1 MDFKRFCK
9 KGISLLLSCAF
20 IVSVVPNFS
29 VAVSAKEN
37 DDTPDTSVQSS
48 VDGNI
53 SLNWKDSN
61 TGDTLSDDYDIVSS
75 SSASRAITMTA
86 SYNIANVREQGYN
99 RGELSIDVKGIGDIC
114 RNTTLQANVA
124 ADYGNTHLSSD
135 KDWSYTWDS
144 STDTYTFKN
153 NHVIKGNSRLDG
165 YFDLVWNIEPR
176 KSINGYS
183 QNGIQAVMYVSDD
196 ANVKSNVLSV
206 RNKTVRDEYD
216 SSIVT
221 ERLSTLDGISL
232 NPDDYIFVK
241 YNLKSDLTEKARGA
255 SDCSYVFNA
264 DSDNIGKDIILYNGP
279 DNMTVLDG
287 NCYKISSDTFNR
299 YIFIAYPKTY
309 YRGKTINA
317 TLTGIGKYADEDETA
332 TLSTSTKNLMLSYFD
347 GVSDFDGTR
356 YNFRF
361 DIGSSPL
368 DGSRISDDLTATYY
382 SNVMLAYVVPDGTA
396 IEIYN
401 DLYYGRQNN
410 GKVRLLTSDEYNISS
425 VTIPSVYDIR
435 NNNHFVI
442 KADIYD
448 VSVYAVS
455 NGENIRVAD
464 DTRVYTGKLTTS
476 EHSVK
481 LPANTTS
488 YCVRIENL
496 TETVSFSIRSSVNF
510 HFGNQSDADEDNRL
524 DINSGYVYAFAA
536 FKILDTTI
544 TDGQASEKWTD
555 AFSSPDSYHDYANLD
570 IVNKTN
576 EIYGGYPYRC
586 CQGTF
591 VEYTRFVDDYSATAK
606 LSNVRQLTDKYTV
619 DATIGADY
627 SYRESTPHTIS
638 LSTVLPDGLSLAGFS
653 VPEQLWD
660 AVSVS
665 GLGLS
670 EDELISH
677 CTPTIDGQKIKFD
690 FNFDDMTLPRDSK
703 IEIEFTCNIS
713 RSSVA
718 NKRSVV
724 LFIRNDTYIDS
735 YHDSQTGMI
744 QYINPNSAQLQLV
757 KLVKTEYSNDY
768 ASLPS
773 DSRVSFGGNYSYML
787 ELINGSSEFTNV
799 VIKDILDRAENSAW
813 QGTLQSVEIKSNING
828 IVYLSESDNPSNDL
842 SSGDWAINTDINKAK
857 TVAVNFGSNVLK
869 PGQVID
875 VVLNMKATED
885 TGLKTKAA
893 RNKCNASLTE
903 HLTDSTIEPE
913 VFSLDSNTTAISVVP
928 KLRNLI
934 VTKEDAVS
942 GEKLSSAKFE
952 LRNKATNRIVAIKTT
967 NGAGYAV
974 FEKIPTDVEYVLKE
988 TSAPQ
993 GYELNTNDNVIKF
1006 SDEDYKI
1013 TVKDD
1018 RKHGAI
1024 KVYKTNSL
1032 ADDVAVAGAEYALI
1046 DSENRTV
1053 KTAKTDDLGVILFS
1067 DLAWDTYTVKEIS
1080 SPSGY
1085 KLNDTEYKAVVSRDT
1100 LDLPVSVYA
1109 SDEQTNNVTVK
1120 LVKYESQVDGS
1131 ETDKVLPNAQFKL
1144 SRITKEGSVSVG
1156 KFTTNDKGEITV
1168 NNLAY
1173 GQYVFVEVKAPQGF
1187 NYCNDIR
1194 FSVGADTHDLT
1205 LTAYDVRKPG
1215 NVEIFKTISTGD
1227 VAADCEFKLYN
1238 SNDKVVATGVT
1249 DEYGHIKFDGLD
1261 WGDYYFKETSCPDYY
1276 KLNTNVYNVTINAK
1290 NLSHSFNVVND
1301 VTKGS
1306 VVLTKTNEVG
1316 NAKLKGAVFN
1326 LYKNDGTLVSNDLT
1340 TNDDGQITVTNLDWG
1355 TYYFKEIAAPAGYVL
1370 SDDNIRFV
1378 INKDTAVVSQE
1389 LVVSNAL
1396 DSDSNARTIVLTQ
1409 KIKADEINFD
1419 NGKPSFLFTVHTD
1432 KDIYDKAHTYHR
1444 MIVFDK
1450 RYVDANVD
1458 SNGYVTQSVF
1468 VSGIPAGNYTVSEQN
1483 SQRYVTTSVSDI
1495 TNGSVNA
1502 DTNTVSLNLTD
1513 NMRASTTFESS
1524 CREYREYSDN
1534 DSLSNMLKKNAKYV
1548 GLKAVWT
1555 GDDTLV
1561 PNEPLNLDYLTV
1573 KAVYDDGSTKVVDT
1587 NKCVLDMTDAPA
1599 LNGQYQVN
1607 VSYEEN
1613 GVTCH
1618 GKFNIIA
1625 DYGAVMTRITAVPT
1639 GIINDYIIGQG
1650 DSISANNF
1658 NVTGVYS
1665 DGTTCNLS
1673 ADEYE
1678 IDKTVAPTGEA
1689 GVDVPVTITADAE
1702 FTPAGGTKRLSTVVT
1717 LVTDAVRAEVYEIG
1731 TPVASDVIAIM
1742 YADDTMVVKGK
1753 GKMQD
1758 WKWDY
1763 DSQTAITPWYN
1774 SPYRQSIT
1782 SCIIQDGVTNIGDC
1796 MLYAFTNLES
1806 VSMPNSVTSIGSRS
1820 FESSALKRVV
1830 IPDSVQSVGYES
1842 FKYCSSLTDVTIG
1855 KGLTA
1860 LSRSMFAFCTNLES
1874 IVIPDNIL
1882 SIGPPDYVCTSNGDW
1897 GSTGDTFYYCEK
1909 LSNITFSE
1917 NTYCI
1922 GKGAFYG
1929 TAWYGSQPDGIVY
1942 AGKVAYAV
1950 KGDLGR
1956 ANDDGTLTFRDDTL
1970 GIAANAFYEQHF
1982 FSDVILSDNI
1992 KYIGDKAFY
2001 DTYKIKS
2008 IVFGNNLKVIGK
2020 EAFYYAFT
2028 YSSNSVDIVIP
2039 DGIEIIGDFA
2049 FLYNDSIKTV
2059 TIGKG
2064 DTLFGCRAF
2073 ADRDSFESVIMGD
2086 GAKQFIGED
2095 VFSNNDHLTYVRLG
2109 EGTKNIGSW
2118 MFSGCDNLKSLSLPD
2133 SIERFDS
2140 YAFYYCHLDAST
2152 FKFPKSLK
2160 TIGSSALEGIELTT
2174 VSLSAN
2180 VEFIGESAFH
2190 NSTLKTINVDS
2201 NNANY
2206 CVVDNVLYNK
2216 DCTTLLLY
2224 PGASDLS
2231 EYVVPSGV
2239 STINRYAFNRANLKS
2254 VKISDSVK
2262 TIGYSAFSNCSN
2274 LSNVIFGTGL
2284 KTIEGNAFDDCDSL
2298 LSITLPDS
2306 LEVIDYRIFP
2316 RCSNLST
2323 VILPNSLKSIGTAFQ
2338 KCDGLVSIN
2347 IPDSIELIEDYAFE
2361 DCNSLKDVILP
2372 NSIKS
2377 IGDGAFENC
2386 KSLESIV
2393 IPDSVESIRHA
2404 VFYGCDSL
2412 KNVSIGSNV
2421 KTIEDM
2427 AFRDCKSL
2435 ETIVIPDNVESI
2447 AYVTFDGCDNLT
2459 SVTFGKGIKKLGDV
2473 FWYPCSDNITNVVL
2487 PQGFNVNCEKDSNDW
2502 KYSGFTLKY
2511 VTQCPVDNVVS
2522 WLECLADR
2530 TGQETYTFEI
2540 GPTNLA
2546 KLSEDQKAIATNKN
2560 WILK

>member
-9 KGISLLLSCAF
+9 KGISFLLSCMF
-20 IVSVVPNFS
+20 VVSVVPNFS
-29 VAVSAKEN
+29 VAASAKEN

-53 SLNWKDSN
+53 SLNWKDST

-86 SYNIANVREQGYN
+86 SYNIANVREQGYK
-99 RGELSIDVKGIGDIC
+99 RGELSIEVKGIGDIC

-135 KDWSYTWDS
+135 KDWSYIWDS

-176 KSINGYS
+176 KSINDYS
-183 QNGIQAVMYVSDD
+183 QNGIQAVMHVSDD
-196 ANVKSNVLSV
+196 SNIKSNVLSV
-206 RNKTVRDEYD
+206 RNKTVRDEYT
-216 SSIVT
+216 SSIIT
-221 ERLSTLDGISL
+221 ERLSSLDGISL
-232 NPDDYIFVK
+232 SSDDYIFVR
-241 YNLKSDLTEKARGA
+241 YNLNSDLTEKARGA

-287 NCYKISSDTFNR
+287 NRYEIDSDTFDR
-299 YIFIAYPKTY
+299 YILVAYPKTY

-317 TLTGIGKYADEDETA
+317 TLTGTGKYADEDEVT
-332 TLSTSTKNLMLSYFD
+332 TLSASTKNLMLSDFE
-347 GVSDFDGTR
+347 GISDPTGNR

-361 DIGSSPL
+361 NIDASSL
-368 DGSRISDDLTATYY
+368 DGSRISDGLTATCY
-382 SNVMLAYVVPDGTA
+382 SDVTLTRTVSDGTA

-410 GKVRLLTSDEYNISS
+410 GKFRLLTSDEYNISS

-442 KADIYD
+442 KADAYD

-476 EHSVK
+476 EHVVK

-510 HFGNQSDADEDNRL
+510 HFGSQSDVDEDNKL

-536 FKILDTTI
+536 FKILDSTVV
-544 TDGQASEKWTD
+544 DGQVSEEWAD
-555 AFSSPDSYHDYANLD
+555 GFSSPDAYQDYANLD

-576 EIYGGYPYRC
+576 EIYGGYPCRSSR
-586 CQGTF
+586 GIS
-591 VEYTRFVDDYSATAK
+591 VEYTRFTDDYSAIAK
-606 LSNVRQLTDKYTV
+606 LSNVYQSNDRYTV
-619 DATIGADY
+619 DAVIGADY
-627 SYRESTPHTIS
+627 SYYESTPHTIS
-638 LSTVLPDGLSLAGFS
+638 ISTVLPDGLSLAGFS

-677 CTPTIDGQKIKFD
+677 CTPTIDGQNIKFD
-690 FNFDDMTLPRDSK
+690 FNFDDMTLSMDSK
-703 IEIEFTCNIS
+703 IEIGFTCNIS

-724 LFIRNDTYIDS
+724 LFIRNDASIDS

-744 QYINPNSAQLQLV
+744 QYINPSSAQLQLV

-768 ASLPS
+768 ASLSS

-813 QGTLQSVEIKSNING
+813 QGTLQSVEIKSKING

-842 SSGDWAINTDINKAK
+842 SSSDWAINTDTNKAK
-857 TVAVNFGSNVLK
+857 AVAVNFGSNVLK

-885 TGLKTKAA
+885 TGFKTKAA
-893 RNKCNASLTE
+893 RNRCNASLTE

-913 VFSLDSNTTAISVVP
+913 VFSLDSNTTAVSVVS

-952 LRNKATNRIVAIKTT
+952 LRNKDTNKIVAIKTT

-974 FEKIPTDVEYVLKE
+974 FEKIPADVEYVLKE
-988 TSAPQ
+988 TSAPH

-1006 SDEDYKI
+1006 ADEDYKI

-1018 RKHGAI
+1018 RKPGAI

-1032 ADDVAVAGAEYALI
+1032 ADDVAVADAEYALI

-1067 DLAWDTYTVKEIS
+1067 DLDWGTYTVKEIS

-1085 KLNDTEYKAVVSRDT
+1085 KLNDTEYKAVVSRNT

-1109 SDEQTNNVTVK
+1109 SDEQTNDVTVK
-1120 LVKYESQVDGS
+1120 LVKYESQTDGS

-1187 NYCNDIR
+1187 NYCSDIR

-1205 LTAYDVRKPG
+1205 LTAYDMRKPG
-1215 NVEIFKTISTGD
+1215 SVEIFKTISTGD

-1276 KLNTNVYNVTINAK
+1276 KLNTNVYNFTINAK
-1290 NLSHSFNVVND
+1290 NLSHSFDVVND

-1355 TYYFKEIAAPAGYVL
+1355 TYYFKETAAPAGYIL

-1432 KDIYDKAHTYHR
+1432 KDIYDKARTYHR

-1458 SNGYVTQSVF
+1458 SDGYVTQSVF
-1468 VSGIPAGNYTVSEQN
+1468 VSGIPAGNYTISEQN
-1483 SQRYVTTSVSDI
+1483 SQRYVTTSVSDT

-1534 DSLSNMLKKNAKYV
+1534 ASLSNMLKKNAKYV
-1548 GLKAVWT
+1548 GLKAIWT
-1555 GDDTLV
+1555 GDNTLV

-1650 DSISANNF
+1650 DSISADNF

-1665 DGTTCNLS
+1665 DGTTCSLS

-1689 GVDVPVTITADAE
+1689 GVDVPVTITADDK

-1758 WKWDY
+1758 WGWN
-1763 DSQTAITPWYN
+1763 SGSWTVTPWYN
-1774 SPYRQSIT
+1774 SPYRQSVT
-1782 SCIIQDGVTNIGDC
+1782 SCVIQDGVTNIGDD
-1796 MLYAFTNLES
+1796 MLYGFTNLES
-1806 VSMPNSVTSIGSRS
+1806 VSMFNSVTSIGDSAFYKCP
-1820 FESSALKRVV
+1820 FENIIISDGVTYIGAMAFGYCTALTSII
-1830 IPDSVQSVGYES
+1830 IPDSVQSVGNYVFS
-1842 FKYCSSLTDVTIG
+1842 DCTSLSDITIG
-1855 KGLTA
+1855 KGMTGLSMGMFSGCTSLTSLDIPDNIVSIGDGTYA
-1860 LSRSMFAFCTNLES
+1860 SPTFNACPNLIDIKFSANLVHIQSSGLWRTGWYANQPDGVVYVNDIVYNIKGNYSYDFDTLTFREGTKVICNDNISSYQVSGIKNVVLPDSVEIIEPRAFYGFYGMQTFKFSKNIKSIGRRAFDECHDLIDVDIPDGIELIDEEAFHSCSQLRFVHIGKGDTYIGREAFAYDSRIESIIIDEGAKIIDYEAFYSTGGYFKLGDGIKQIGKEAFERCNVKDLVIPDSVEFIGERAFCGIDTLESIVLPRNLKTIEPSVFSWCSKLKS
-1874 IVIPDNIL
+1874 IVIPDGVTTIK
-1882 SIGPPDYVCTSNGDW
+1882 NG
-1897 GSTGDTFYYCEK
+1897 
-1909 LSNITFSE
+1909 
-1917 NTYCI
+1917 
-1922 GKGAFYG
+1922 A
-1929 TAWYGSQPDGIVY
+1929 
-1942 AGKVAYAV
+1942 
-1950 KGDLGR
+1950 
-1956 ANDDGTLTFRDDTL
+1956 
-1970 GIAANAFYEQHF
+1970 
-1982 FSDVILSDNI
+1982 
-1992 KYIGDKAFY
+1992 
-2001 DTYKIKS
+2001 
-2008 IVFGNNLKVIGK
+2008 
-2020 EAFYYAFT
+2020 
-2028 YSSNSVDIVIP
+2028 
-2039 DGIEIIGDFA
+2039 
-2049 FLYNDSIKTV
+2049 
-2059 TIGKG
+2059 
-2064 DTLFGCRAF
+2064 
-2073 ADRDSFESVIMGD
+2073 
-2086 GAKQFIGED
+2086 
-2095 VFSNNDHLTYVRLG
+2095 
-2109 EGTKNIGSW
+2109 
-2118 MFSGCDNLKSLSLPD
+2118 FSGCNS
-2133 SIERFDS
+2133 
-2140 YAFYYCHLDAST
+2140 
-2152 FKFPKSLK
+2152 
-2160 TIGSSALEGIELTT
+2160 
-2174 VSLSAN
+2174 VS
-2180 VEFIGESAFH
+2180 
-2190 NSTLKTINVDS
+2190 
-2201 NNANY
+2201 
-2206 CVVDNVLYNK
+2206 
-2216 DCTTLLLY
+2216 
-2224 PGASDLS
+2224 
-2231 EYVVPSGV
+2231 
-2239 STINRYAFNRANLKS
+2239 
-2254 VKISDSVK
+2254 
-2262 TIGYSAFSNCSN
+2262 
-2274 LSNVIFGTGL
+2274 
-2284 KTIEGNAFDDCDSL
+2284 
-2298 LSITLPDS
+2298 
-2306 LEVIDYRIFP
+2306 
-2316 RCSNLST
+2316 
-2323 VILPNSLKSIGTAFQ
+2323 
-2338 KCDGLVSIN
+2338 
-2347 IPDSIELIEDYAFE
+2347 
-2361 DCNSLKDVILP
+2361 
-2372 NSIKS
+2372 
-2377 IGDGAFENC
+2377 
-2386 KSLESIV
+2386 SIV
-2393 IPDSVESIRHA
+2393 IPDSVETIESYAFSGCNEIVSFDVSAFIKSIGYNVINGSKLKAINVDDNNENYCDIDGLLYTKDKKTLLVYPSGKGSVCSVPDGTITIEYRSIGQDITTVILPNSVKSIKSYA
-2404 VFYGCDSL
+2404 FQSSNLTNITFGTGLESIEEAAFSYCDNLTNITLPDSLKTLSKSAFEDCEGLEYVDIGNGVTSVETDAFSRCKNLKTLIIGNSVKNIGRDAFYGCE
-2412 KNVSIGSNV
+2412 K
-2421 KTIEDM
+2421 
-2427 AFRDCKSL
+2427 L
-2435 ETIVIPDNVESI
+2435 ESVVIPDSVETIGS
-2447 AYVTFDGCDNLT
+2447 AAFMDCDNLT
-2459 SVTFGKGIKKLGDV
+2459 SITIGKGIKKLGRIFDY
-2473 FWYPCSDNITNVVL
+2473 WDDTNITNVVL
-2487 PQGFNVNCEKDSNDW
+2487 SQDFNVNCEKDSDDSD
-2502 KYSGFTLKY
+2502 YSGFTLEK

>member
-9 KGISLLLSCAF
+9 KSVSLLLSCAF

-29 VAVSAKEN
+29 VAASAKEN
-37 DDTPDTSVQSS
+37 DNTSDTSVQSS

-53 SLNWKDSN
+53 SLNWKDSD
-61 TGDTLSDDYDIVSS
+61 TGDTLSDDYNIVSS
-75 SSASRAITMTA
+75 SSASKAITMTA
-86 SYNIANVREQGYN
+86 SYNIANVREQGYK
-99 RGELSIDVKGIGDIC
+99 RGELSIDVKGIGDIY

-135 KDWSYTWDS
+135 KDWSYTWNS

-176 KSINGYS
+176 KSINDYS
-183 QNGIQAVMYVSDD
+183 QNGIQAVMHVSDD
-196 ANVKSNVLSV
+196 ADAKSNVLSV

-241 YNLKSDLTEKARGA
+241 YNLKSVFNEKARGA
-255 SDCSYVFNA
+255 SNCSYVFNA

-279 DNMTVLDG
+279 DDMTVLDG
-287 NCYKISSDTFNR
+287 NCYKINSDTFNR

-309 YRGKTINA
+309 YSGKTINA
-317 TLTGIGKYADEDETA
+317 TLTGTGKYADEDETA

-368 DGSRISDDLTATYY
+368 DGSRISEGLTASYY

-442 KADIYD
+442 KADTYD

-464 DTRVYTGKLTTS
+464 DTCVYTGKLTTS
-476 EHSVK
+476 EHIVE

-510 HFGNQSDADEDNRL
+510 HFGSQSDVDEDDRL

-536 FKILDTTI
+536 FKILDTTV

-591 VEYTRFVDDYSATAK
+591 VEHTRFVDDYSATAK
-606 LSNVRQLTDKYTV
+606 LSNVHQLTDKYTV

-627 SYRESTPHTIS
+627 SYHESTPHTIS

-713 RSSVA
+713 RSSIA

-724 LFIRNDTYIDS
+724 LFIRNDAYIDS

-744 QYINPNSAQLQLV
+744 QYINPSSAQLQLV

-813 QGTLQSVEIKSNING
+813 QGTLQSVEIKSKING

-842 SSGDWAINTDINKAK
+842 SSGDWAINIDTNKAK
-857 TVAVNFGSNVLK
+857 AVAVNFGSNVLK

-885 TGLKTKAA
+885 TGFKTKAA
-893 RNKCNASLTE
+893 RNRCNASLTE

-913 VFSLDSNTTAISVVP
+913 VFSLDSNTTAVSVVS

-952 LRNKATNRIVAIKTT
+952 LRNKDTNKIVAIKTT

-974 FEKIPTDVEYVLKE
+974 FEKIPADVEYVLKE
-988 TSAPQ
+988 TSAPH
-993 GYELNTNDNVIKF
+993 GYKLNTNDNVIKF
-1006 SDEDYKI
+1006 ADEDYKI

-1018 RKHGAI
+1018 RKPGAI

-1032 ADDVAVAGAEYALI
+1032 ADDVAVADAEYALI

-1067 DLAWDTYTVKEIS
+1067 DLDWGTYTVKEIS

-1085 KLNDTEYKAVVSRDT
+1085 KLNDTEYKAVVSRNT

-1109 SDEQTNNVTVK
+1109 SDEQTNDVTVK
-1120 LVKYESQVDGS
+1120 LVKYESQTDGS

-1187 NYCNDIR
+1187 NYCSDIR

-1215 NVEIFKTISTGD
+1215 SVEIFKTISTGD

-1276 KLNTNVYNVTINAK
+1276 KLNTNVYNFTINAK
-1290 NLSHSFNVVND
+1290 NLSHSFDVVND

-1355 TYYFKEIAAPAGYVL
+1355 TYYFKETAAPAGYVL

-1458 SNGYVTQSVF
+1458 SDGYVTQSVF
-1468 VSGIPAGNYTVSEQN
+1468 VSGIPAGNYTILEQN
-1483 SQRYVTTSVSDI
+1483 SQRYVTTSVSDT

-1534 DSLSNMLKKNAKYV
+1534 ASLSNMLKKNAKYV
-1548 GLKAVWT
+1548 GLKAIWT
-1555 GDDTLV
+1555 GDDTLI

-1573 KAVYDDGSTKVVDT
+1573 KAVYDDGSTKVVDI

-1613 GVTCH
+1613 GVTCR

-1650 DSISANNF
+1650 DSISADSF

-1673 ADEYE
+1673 ANEYE

-1689 GVDVPVTITADAE
+1689 GVDVPVTITADDK
-1702 FTPAGGTKRLSTVVT
+1702 FTPAGSTKRLSTVVT

-1731 TPVASDVIAIM
+1731 TPVASDVVAIM

-1758 WKWDY
+1758 WIWD
-1763 DSQTAITPWYN
+1763 SAPWYN
-1774 SPYRQSIT
+1774 SSYRQSVT
-1782 SCIIQDGVTNIGDC
+1782 SCVIQDGVTNIGNY
-1796 MLYAFTNLES
+1796 MLYDFTNLES
-1806 VSMPNSVTSIGSRS
+1806 VSMPNSVISIGDSAFYECP
-1820 FESSALKRVV
+1820 FENIIIPDGVTYIGASAFNSCTALSSVI
-1830 IPDSVQSVGYES
+1830 IPDSVQSVGGRVFEG
-1842 FKYCSSLTDVTIG
+1842 CSSLVDVTIG
-1855 KGLTA
+1855 KGLTE
-1860 LSRSMFAFCTNLES
+1860 LSAEMFRACKNLES
-1874 IVIPDNIL
+1874 IIIPDNVL
-1882 SIGPPDYVCTSNGDW
+1882 AIGPPKSECTQYGDSW
-1897 GSTGDTFYYCEK
+1897 SSTGLTFYDCEK

-1917 NTYCI
+1917 NTYCM
-1922 GKGAFYG
+1922 GHNAFDN
-1929 TAWYGSQPDGIVY
+1929 TAWYNSQPYGVVY
-1942 AGKVAYAV
+1942 AGKVVCGV
-1950 KGDLGR
+1950 KGSLE
-1956 ANDDGTLTFRDDTL
+1956 GTVTFRDDTL
-1970 GIAANAFYEQHF
+1970 GIAGQAFYGQQ
-1982 FSDVILSDNI
+1982 SVSAVILSDNI
-1992 KYIGDKAFY
+1992 KYIGNNAFA
-2001 DTYKIKS
+2001 S
-2008 IVFGNNLKVIGK
+2008 IYSLESFVFNDNLKVIG
-2020 EAFYYAFT
+2020 EHAFD
-2028 YSSNSVDIVIP
+2028 YSFRSYNFYTESDFEFIDIVIP
-2039 DGIEIIGDFA
+2039 DSVEIIGNYA
-2049 FLYNDSIKTV
+2049 FNGCRDIKTI

-2064 DTLFGCRAF
+2064 DTLFGYSAF
-2073 ADRDSFESVIMGD
+2073 RYMDNLESVIMGD
-2086 GAKQFIGED
+2086 GAKQFIGSG
-2095 VFSNNDHLTYVRLG
+2095 VFEGDGKLNYVKLG
-2109 EGTKNIGSW
+2109 NGTKNIGSR
-2118 MFSGCDNLKSLSLPD
+2118 MFSSCYNLKSLSLPD
-2133 SIERFDS
+2133 SIEQFDD
-2140 YAFYYCHLDAST
+2140 YAFNDCYLDSST
-2152 FKFPKSLK
+2152 FEFPKNLK
-2160 TIGSSALEGIELTT
+2160 IIGEGALHGIELTT
-2174 VSLSAN
+2174 LSLSAN
-2180 VEFIGESAFH
+2180 VESIGESAFH
-2190 NSTLKTINVDS
+2190 NSTIKTINVDS
-2201 NNANY
+2201 NNSHY

-2216 DCTTLLLY
+2216 DCTTLILY

-2239 STINRYAFNRANLKS
+2239 LTINNHAFDSCNLKS
-2254 VKISDSVK
+2254 VTLPDSVK
-2262 TIGYSAFSNCSN
+2262 TIENSAFCFCSGLSNVTFGTGLEIIGQYAFSYCRN
-2274 LSNVIFGTGL
+2274 LSNVI
-2284 KTIEGNAFDDCDSL
+2284 
-2298 LSITLPDS
+2298 LPDS
-2306 LEVIDYRIFP
+2306 LKKIEQ
-2316 RCSNLST
+2316 
-2323 VILPNSLKSIGTAFQ
+2323 GAF
-2338 KCDGLVSIN
+2338 CDCDMLTSIN
-2347 IPDSIELIEDYAFE
+2347 IPDNVE
-2361 DCNSLKDVILP
+2361 
-2372 NSIKS
+2372 S
-2377 IGDGAFENC
+2377 IGDNAFQNC
-2386 KSLESIV
+2386 DNLKNISIGNNVKNIGSYVFSNCDSLEAIV
-2393 IPDSVESIRHA
+2393 IPDSVESIG
-2404 VFYGCDSL
+2404 YGAFEYCDNL
-2412 KNVSIGSNV
+2412 KDISIGSNV
-2421 KTIEDM
+2421 KDIGPY
-2427 AFRDCKSL
+2427 AFAYCNMLTS
-2435 ETIVIPDNVESI
+2435 ISVPDNVESI
-2447 AYVTFDGCDNLT
+2447 GDGAFGECDNLT
-2459 SVTFGKGIKKLGDV
+2459 SVTLGKGVKKLGGIFYYYKDA
-2473 FWYPCSDNITNVVL
+2473 NITNVIL
-2487 PQGFNVNCEKDSNDW
+2487 PQDFNVNC
-2502 KYSGFTLKY
+2502 KYNSSGDYYAGFTLEY

>member
-9 KGISLLLSCAF
+9 KGISFLLSCMSV
-20 IVSVVPNFS
+20 VSVVPNFS
-29 VAVSAKEN
+29 VAASAKEN

-48 VDGNI
+48 ADGNI
-53 SLNWKDSN
+53 SLNWKDST

-75 SSASRAITMTA
+75 SSVSRAITMTA
-86 SYNIANVREQGYN
+86 SYNIANVREQGYK
-99 RGELSIDVKGIGDIC
+99 RGELSIEVKGIGDIC

-165 YFDLVWNIEPR
+165 YFDLVWNVEPR
-176 KSINGYS
+176 KSINDYS
-183 QNGIQAVMYVSDD
+183 QNGIQATMYVSDD
-196 ANVKSNVLSV
+196 SNIKSNVLSV
-206 RNKTVRDEYD
+206 RNKTVRDEYT
-216 SSIVT
+216 SSIIT
-221 ERLSTLDGISL
+221 ERLSSLDGISL
-232 NPDDYIFVK
+232 SSDDYIFVR
-241 YNLKSDLTEKARGA
+241 YNLNSDLTEKARGA

-287 NCYKISSDTFNR
+287 NRYEIDSDTFDR
-299 YIFIAYPKTY
+299 YILVAYPKTY

-317 TLTGIGKYADEDETA
+317 TLTGTGKYNDEDEVT
-332 TLSTSTKNLMLSYFD
+332 TLSASTKNLMLSDFE
-347 GVSDFDGTR
+347 GISDPTGNR

-361 DIGSSPL
+361 NIDASSL
-368 DGSRISDDLTATYY
+368 DGSRISDDLTATCY
-382 SNVMLAYVVPDGTA
+382 SDVTLTRTVSDGTA

-410 GKVRLLTSDEYNISS
+410 GKFRLLTSDEYNISS

-442 KADIYD
+442 KADAYD

-476 EHSVK
+476 EHVVK

-510 HFGNQSDADEDNRL
+510 HFGSQSDVDEDNKL

-536 FKILDTTI
+536 FKILDSTVVDGQVSEEW
-544 TDGQASEKWTD
+544 TDG
-555 AFSSPDSYHDYANLD
+555 FSSPDAYQDYANLD

-576 EIYGGYPYRC
+576 EIYGGYPCRSSRGISVKC
-586 CQGTF
+586 N
-591 VEYTRFVDDYSATAK
+591 RFTDDYSAIAE
-606 LSNVRQLTDKYTV
+606 LSNICQSNGRYTV
-619 DATIGADY
+619 DAVIGANY
-627 SYRESTPHTIS
+627 SYYKSTPHTIS
-638 LSTVLPDGLSLAGFS
+638 ISTVLPDGLSLAGFS

-677 CTPTIDGQKIKFD
+677 CTPTIDGQNIKFD
-690 FNFDDMTLPRDSK
+690 FNFDDMTLPMDSK
-703 IEIEFTCNIS
+703 IEIKFTCDIS

-724 LFIRNDTYIDS
+724 LFIRNDASIDS

-744 QYINPNSAQLQLV
+744 QYINPSSAQLQLV

-813 QGTLQSVEIKSNING
+813 QGTLQSVEIKSKING

-842 SSGDWAINTDINKAK
+842 SSGDWAINIDTNKAK
-857 TVAVNFGSNVLK
+857 AVAVNFGSNVLK

-913 VFSLDSNTTAISVVP
+913 VFSLDSNTTAVSVVP

-952 LRNKATNRIVAIKTT
+952 LRNKATNRIVATKTT

-988 TSAPQ
+988 TNAPQ
-993 GYELNTNDNVIKF
+993 GYELNTNDTVIKF
-1006 SDEDYKI
+1006 ANEDYKI

-1018 RKHGAI
+1018 RKPGAV
-1024 KVYKTNSL
+1024 KVYKTNSY

-1085 KLNDTEYKAVVSRDT
+1085 KLNDTEYKAVVSRNT

-1156 KFTTNDKGEITV
+1156 KFTTDDKGEITV

-1205 LTAYDVRKPG
+1205 LKAYDVRKPG
-1215 NVEIFKTISTGD
+1215 SVEIFKTISTGD
-1227 VAADCEFKLYN
+1227 VAADCEFKLYD

-1276 KLNTNVYNVTINAK
+1276 KLNTNVYNLTIDAK
-1290 NLSHSFNVVND
+1290 NLSHSFDVVND

-1326 LYKNDGTLVSNDLT
+1326 LYKNDGTLVLNNLT
-1340 TNDDGQITVTNLDWG
+1340 TNDDGQIKVTNLDWG
-1355 TYYFKEIAAPAGYVL
+1355 TYYFKEITAPAGYVL

-1396 DSDSNARTIVLTQ
+1396 DIDSNARTIVLTQ

-1419 NGKPSFLFTVHTD
+1419 NGKPSFLFTIHTD

-1444 MIVFDK
+1444 MVVFDK

-1458 SNGYVTQSVF
+1458 SDGYVTQSVF

-1483 SQRYVTTSVSDI
+1483 SQRYVTTSVIDTI
-1495 TNGSVNA
+1495 NGSVNA
-1502 DTNTVSLNLTD
+1502 DTNTVALNLTD

-1534 DSLSNMLKKNAKYV
+1534 ASLSNMLKKNAKYV
-1548 GLKAVWT
+1548 GLKAIWT
-1555 GDDTLV
+1555 GDDTLI

-1613 GVTCH
+1613 GITCH

-1665 DGTTCNLS
+1665 DGTTCSLS
-1673 ADEYE
+1673 ADDYE

-1689 GVDVPVTITADAE
+1689 GVDVPVTITADAK
-1702 FTPAGGTKRLSTVVT
+1702 FTPAGSTKRLSTVVT

-1758 WKWDY
+1758 WGWG
-1763 DSQTAITPWYN
+1763 SAPWYN
-1774 SPYRQSIT
+1774 SPYRQSVT
-1782 SCIIQDGVTNIGDC
+1782 SCVIQEGVTNIGNY
-1796 MLYAFTNLES
+1796 MLHEFTNLES
-1806 VSMPNSVTSIGSRS
+1806 VSMSNSVTSIGDSAFYKCP
-1820 FESSALKRVV
+1820 FENIIIPDGVTYIGASAFNSCTALASVI
-1830 IPDSVQSVGYES
+1830 IPDSVQSVGGRVFEG
-1842 FKYCSSLTDVTIG
+1842 CSSLVDVTIG
-1855 KGLTA
+1855 KGLTE
-1860 LSRSMFAFCTNLES
+1860 LSEEMFRACKNLES
-1874 IVIPDNIL
+1874 IIIPDNIL
-1882 SIGPPDYVCTSNGDW
+1882 SIGPPEKPMCTRNGEW
-1897 GSTGDTFYYCEK
+1897 QGSSGFTFYGCEK
-1909 LSNITFSE
+1909 LLNITFSK

-1922 GKGAFYG
+1922 GRSAFDN
-1929 TAWYGSQPDGIVY
+1929 TAWYNSQPYGVVY
-1942 AGKVAYAV
+1942 AGKVVCGV
-1950 KGDLGR
+1950 KGSLK
-1956 ANDDGTLTFRDDTL
+1956 GTLTFRDDTL
-1970 GIAANAFYEQHF
+1970 GIAEQAFDSQSISNIVF
-1982 FSDVILSDNI
+1982 SDNI
-1992 KYIGDKAFY
+1992 KYIGNSAFSY
-2001 DTYKIKS
+2001 TYGIKS
-2008 IVFGNNLKVIGK
+2008 VIFNDNLKVIGAH
-2020 EAFYYAFT
+2020 AFYDAFCSY
-2028 YSSNSVDIVIP
+2028 YSNEADAEFFDIVIP
-2039 DGIEIIGDFA
+2039 DSVEIIGDYA
-2049 FLYNDSIKTV
+2049 FNNCRDIKTI

-2064 DTLFGCRAF
+2064 NTLFGYSAF
-2073 ADRDSFESVIMGD
+2073 SYMDNLESVIMGD
-2086 GAKQFIGED
+2086 GAKQFIGT
-2095 VFSNNDHLTYVRLG
+2095 HLFQGDGKLNYVRLG
-2109 EGTKNIGSW
+2109 NGTKNIASR
-2118 MFSGCDNLKSLSLPD
+2118 MFSDCYNLKSVILPD
-2133 SIERFDS
+2133 SIEQFDD
-2140 YAFYYCHLDAST
+2140 YAFNDCHLDSST
-2152 FKFPKSLK
+2152 FEFPKNLK
-2160 TIGSSALEGIELTT
+2160 IIGKGALHGIKLTT
-2174 VSLSAN
+2174 LSLSAN
-2180 VEFIGESAFH
+2180 VESIGESAFP
-2190 NSTLKTINVDS
+2190 NSTIKTINVDS
-2201 NNANY
+2201 NNSHY

-2216 DCTTLLLY
+2216 DCTTLILY

-2239 STINRYAFNRANLKS
+2239 LTINNHAFDSCNLKS
-2254 VKISDSVK
+2254 VTLPDSVK
-2262 TIGYSAFSNCSN
+2262 MIENSAFRFCSGLSNVTFGTGLETIGQYAFSYCRN
-2274 LSNVIFGTGL
+2274 LSNVI
-2284 KTIEGNAFDDCDSL
+2284 
-2298 LSITLPDS
+2298 LPDS
-2306 LEVIDYRIFP
+2306 LKKIEQD
-2316 RCSNLST
+2316 
-2323 VILPNSLKSIGTAFQ
+2323 AF
-2338 KCDGLVSIN
+2338 CDCDMLTSIN
-2347 IPDSIELIEDYAFE
+2347 IPDNIE
-2361 DCNSLKDVILP
+2361 
-2372 NSIKS
+2372 S
-2377 IGDGAFENC
+2377 IGDEAFKNC
-2386 KSLESIV
+2386 DNLKDISIGNNV
-2393 IPDSVESIRHA
+2393 KNIGSYMFSD
-2404 VFYGCDSL
+2404 CDSL
-2412 KNVSIGSNV
+2412 
-2421 KTIEDM
+2421 E
-2427 AFRDCKSL
+2427 A
-2435 ETIVIPDNVESI
+2435 IVIPDNVESI
-2447 AYVTFDGCDNLT
+2447 GYGAFEYCDSLKDISIGSNVKDIGPYVFAYCNMLTSISVPDNVESIGSSAFMGCDNLM
-2459 SVTFGKGIKKLGDV
+2459 SVTIGKGIKKLGRIFDY
-2473 FWYPCSDNITNVVL
+2473 WNDTNITNVVL
-2487 PQGFNVNCEKDSNDW
+2487 PQDFNVNCEKDSNDSD
-2502 KYSGFTLKY
+2502 YSGFTLEK
-2511 VTQCPVDNVVS
+2511 VTQCPVDNIVS

>member
-9 KGISLLLSCAF
+9 KGISFLLSCMF
-20 IVSVVPNFS
+20 VVSVVPNFS
-29 VAVSAKEN
+29 VAASAKEN

-53 SLNWKDSN
+53 SLNWKDST

-75 SSASRAITMTA
+75 SSALRAITMTA
-86 SYNIANVREQGYN
+86 SYNIANVREQGYK
-99 RGELSIDVKGIGDIC
+99 RGELSIDVKGIGDIY

-176 KSINGYS
+176 KSINDYS

-196 ANVKSNVLSV
+196 ADVKSNVLSV

-216 SSIVT
+216 TSIVT
-221 ERLSTLDGISL
+221 ERLTTLDGISL
-232 NPDDYIFVK
+232 NPDNYIFVR
-241 YNLKSDLTEKARGA
+241 YNLNSDLTEKARGA

-287 NCYKISSDTFNR
+287 NRYEIDSDTFDR
-299 YIFIAYPKTY
+299 YILVAYPKTY

-317 TLTGIGKYADEDETA
+317 TLMGTGKYADEDETA

-368 DGSRISDDLTATYY
+368 DGSRISEGLTASYY

-442 KADIYD
+442 KADTYD

-455 NGENIRVAD
+455 NGENIRIAD

-476 EHSVK
+476 EHTVK

-510 HFGNQSDADEDNRL
+510 HFGSQSDVDEDNRL

-536 FKILDTTI
+536 FKILDTTV

-591 VEYTRFVDDYSATAK
+591 VEHTRFVDDYSATAK
-606 LSNVRQLTDKYTV
+606 LSNVHQLTDKYTV

-627 SYRESTPHTIS
+627 SYYESTPHTIS

-660 AVSVS
+660 VVSVS

-713 RSSVA
+713 RSSIA

-724 LFIRNDTYIDS
+724 LFIRNDAYIDS

-744 QYINPNSAQLQLV
+744 QYINPSSAQLQLV

-813 QGTLQSVEIKSNING
+813 QGTLQSVEIKSKING

-842 SSGDWAINTDINKAK
+842 SSSDWAINTDTNKAK
-857 TVAVNFGSNVLK
+857 AVAVNFGSNVLK

-885 TGLKTKAA
+885 TGFKTKAA
-893 RNKCNASLTE
+893 RNRCNASLTE

-913 VFSLDSNTTAISVVP
+913 VFSLDSNTTAVSVVS

-952 LRNKATNRIVAIKTT
+952 LRNKDTNKIVAIKTT

-974 FEKIPTDVEYVLKE
+974 FEKIPADVEYVLKE
-988 TSAPQ
+988 TSAPH
-993 GYELNTNDNVIKF
+993 GYKLNTNDNVIKF
-1006 SDEDYKI
+1006 ADEDYKI

-1018 RKHGAI
+1018 RKPGAI

-1032 ADDVAVAGAEYALI
+1032 ADDVAVADAEYALI

-1067 DLAWDTYTVKEIS
+1067 DLDWGTYTVKEIS

-1085 KLNDTEYKAVVSRDT
+1085 KLNDTEYKAVVSRNT

-1109 SDEQTNNVTVK
+1109 SDEQTNDVTVK
-1120 LVKYESQVDGS
+1120 LVKYESQTDGS

-1187 NYCNDIR
+1187 NYCSDIR

-1205 LTAYDVRKPG
+1205 LTAYDMRKPG
-1215 NVEIFKTISTGD
+1215 SVEIFKTISTGD
-1227 VAADCEFKLYN
+1227 VAADCEFKLYD

-1276 KLNTNVYNVTINAK
+1276 KLNTNVYNFTINAK
-1290 NLSHSFNVVND
+1290 NLSHSFDVVND

-1355 TYYFKEIAAPAGYVL
+1355 TYYFKETAAPAGYIL

-1458 SNGYVTQSVF
+1458 SDGYVTQSVF
-1468 VSGIPAGNYTVSEQN
+1468 VSGIPAGNYTISEQN
-1483 SQRYVTTSVSDI
+1483 SQRYVTTSVSDT

-1534 DSLSNMLKKNAKYV
+1534 ASLSNMLKKNAKYV
-1548 GLKAVWT
+1548 GLKAIWT
-1555 GDDTLV
+1555 GDNTLI

-1639 GIINDYIIGQG
+1639 GIISDYIIGQG
-1650 DSISANNF
+1650 DSISADSF

-1665 DGTTCNLS
+1665 DGTTCSLS

-1678 IDKTVAPTGEA
+1678 IDKTAAPTGEA
-1689 GVDVPVTITADAE
+1689 GVDVPVTITADDK
-1702 FTPAGGTKRLSTVVT
+1702 FTPAGSTKRLSTVVT

-1731 TPVASDVIAIM
+1731 TPVPSDVVAIM
-1742 YADDTMVVKGK
+1742 YADDTMVIKGK

-1758 WKWDY
+1758 WAWNY
-1763 DSQTAITPWYN
+1763 FSETATTPWYN
-1774 SPYRQSIT
+1774 SPYRQSVT
-1782 SCIIQDGVTNIGDC
+1782 SCVIQDGVTNMGDS
-1796 MLYAFTNLES
+1796 MLCQFTNLES
-1806 VSMPNSVTSIGSRS
+1806 VSMTDSVTSIGSYL
-1820 FESSALKRVV
+1820 FVSSTLKRIKMSNCITAIDDFAFIDCKNLKAIV
-1830 IPDSVQSVGYES
+1830 IPDSVQSVGRGI
-1842 FKYCSSLTDVTIG
+1842 FRRCSSLVDVTIG
-1855 KGLTA
+1855 KGLTE
-1860 LSRSMFAFCTNLES
+1860 LSADMFSECTSLES

-1882 SIGPPDYVCTSNGDW
+1882 CIGSMKAYGGYNNASY
-1897 GSTGDTFYYCEK
+1897 TFSDCIN
-1909 LSNITFSE
+1909 LLNITFSE
-1917 NTYCI
+1917 NTYFI
-1922 GKGAFYG
+1922 GDGVFRN
-1929 TAWYGSQPDGIVY
+1929 TAWYNSQPDGVVY
-1942 AGKVAYAV
+1942 AGKVAYGV
-1950 KGDLGR
+1950 KGERLK
-1956 ANDDGTLTFRDDTL
+1956 GTLTFRDDTL
-1970 GIAANAFYEQHF
+1970 GIAEHAFEYQPI
-1982 FSDVILSDNI
+1982 SNIVLSDNI
-1992 KYIGDKAFY
+1992 KHIGNYAFQNIE
-2001 DTYKIKS
+2001 TLRS
-2008 IVFGNNLKVIGK
+2008 VVFNDNLKVIGQH
-2020 EAFYYAFT
+2020 AFE
-2028 YSSNSVDIVIP
+2028 YSFRSYPFAGDVNIVIP
-2039 DGIEIIGDFA
+2039 DGIEIIGDKA
-2049 FLYNDSIKTV
+2049 FYSCDDIKTV
-2059 TIGKG
+2059 TVGKG
-2064 DTLFGCRAF
+2064 DTLFGYGAF
-2073 ADRDSFESVIMGD
+2073 WYMHNLESVIMDD
-2086 GAKQFIGED
+2086 GAKQFD
-2095 VFSNNDHLTYVRLG
+2095 SNIFAGDSKLNYVKLG
-2109 EGTKNIGSW
+2109 NGTKNIGSY
-2118 MFSGCDNLKSLSLPD
+2118 MFQSCSNLKSLSLPD
-2133 SIERFDS
+2133 SIEQFDDWAFGDS
-2140 YAFYYCHLDAST
+2140 YIDDVST
-2152 FKFPKSLK
+2152 FKFPKNLKIIGKRALNNSRFKLTAISLP
-2160 TIGSSALEGIELTT
+2160 
-2174 VSLSAN
+2174 VN
-2180 VEFIGESAFH
+2180 VEFIGESAFY
-2190 NSTLKTINVDS
+2190 NSSIKTISVDS

-2206 CVVDNVLYNK
+2206 CVVDNVLYTK
-2216 DCTTLLLY
+2216 DLTTLVLC
-2224 PGASDLS
+2224 PGASDLN

-2239 STINRYAFNRANLKS
+2239 LTISENAFAYSNLKS
-2254 VKISDSVK
+2254 VTLSDSVK
-2262 TIGYSAFSNCSN
+2262 TIKTLAFSNSG
-2274 LSNVIFGTGL
+2274 LSNVAFGTGL
-2284 KTIEGNAFDDCDSL
+2284 ETIESYAFSYCN
-2298 LSITLPDS
+2298 
-2306 LEVIDYRIFP
+2306 
-2316 RCSNLST
+2316 NLSS
-2323 VILPNSLKSIGTAFQ
+2323 VILPNSLKSIGENAFYS
-2338 KCDGLVSIN
+2338 CNGLTSVNISNNVESIGK
-2347 IPDSIELIEDYAFE
+2347 EVFR
-2361 DCNSLKDVILP
+2361 DCNNLKDVNI
-2372 NSIKS
+2372 NIKNIGSGMFSGCDSLETIAISDSVES
-2377 IGDGAFENC
+2377 IGSEAFMSCHSLKSVSIGNNVKNIGSYAFTRC
-2386 KSLESIV
+2386 DSLETISV
-2393 IPDSVESIRHA
+2393 PDSVESIGFKA
-2404 VFYGCDSL
+2404 FGACD
-2412 KNVSIGSNV
+2412 K
-2421 KTIEDM
+2421 
-2427 AFRDCKSL
+2427 
-2435 ETIVIPDNVESI
+2435 
-2447 AYVTFDGCDNLT
+2447 LT
-2459 SVTFGKGIKKLGDV
+2459 SVTLGKGVKKLDDIFYCYEGN
-2473 FWYPCSDNITNVVL
+2473 NITKVVL
-2487 PQGFNVNCEKDSNDW
+2487 PQGFNVNCED
-2502 KYSGFTLKY
+2502 FTLEK

-2530 TGQETYTFEI
+2530 TGQETYTFKI

>member
-9 KGISLLLSCAF
+9 KGISLLLSCMF
-20 IVSVVPNFS
+20 VVSVVPNFS
-29 VAVSAKEN
+29 VAASAKEN

-53 SLNWKDSN
+53 SLNWKDST

-86 SYNIANVREQGYN
+86 SYNIANVREQGYK
-99 RGELSIDVKGIGDIC
+99 RGELSIEVKGIGDIC

-135 KDWSYTWDS
+135 KDWSYTWNS

-176 KSINGYS
+176 KSINDYS
-183 QNGIQAVMYVSDD
+183 QNDIQAVMHVADD
-196 ANVKSNVLSV
+196 ADTKSNVLSV

-232 NPDDYIFVK
+232 NPADYIFVK
-241 YNLKSDLTEKARGA
+241 YNLKSVFNEKARGA
-255 SDCSYVFNA
+255 SNCSYVFNA
-264 DSDNIGKDIILYNGP
+264 DSDAIGKDIILYNGP

-287 NCYKISSDTFNR
+287 NCYEISSDTFDR
-299 YIFIAYPKTY
+299 YILVAYPKTY

-317 TLTGIGKYADEDETA
+317 TLTGTGKYADEDETV
-332 TLSTSTKNLMLSYFD
+332 TLSTSTKNLMLSDFD

-361 DIGSSPL
+361 DIGSSSL

-442 KADIYD
+442 KADTYD

-476 EHSVK
+476 EHIVK

-510 HFGNQSDADEDNRL
+510 HFGSQSDVDEDNRL

-536 FKILDTTI
+536 FKILDTTV

-591 VEYTRFVDDYSATAK
+591 VEHTRFVDDYSATAK
-606 LSNVRQLTDKYTV
+606 LSNVHQLTDKYTV
-619 DATIGADY
+619 DAVIGADY
-627 SYRESTPHTIS
+627 SYHESTPHTIS

-677 CTPTIDGQKIKFD
+677 CTPTIDGQKVKFD
-690 FNFDDMTLPRDSK
+690 FNFDDVTLPMDSK
-703 IEIEFTCNIS
+703 IEIKFTCNIS
-713 RSSVA
+713 RNSVA

-724 LFIRNDTYIDS
+724 LFIRNDVYIDS

-813 QGTLQSVEIKSNING
+813 QGTLQSVEIKSKING
-828 IVYLSESDNPSNDL
+828 IVYLSENDNPSNDL
-842 SSGDWAINTDINKAK
+842 SSDDWAINTDANKAK
-857 TVAVNFGSNVLK
+857 AVAVNFGSNVLK

-913 VFSLDSNTTAISVVP
+913 VFSLDSNTTAVSVVP

-934 VTKEDAVS
+934 ITKEDAVS
-942 GEKLSSAKFE
+942 GEKLSNAKFE
-952 LRNKATNRIVAIKTT
+952 LRNKATNCIVAIKTT

-1006 SDEDYKI
+1006 ADEDYKI

-1018 RKHGAI
+1018 RKLGAI
-1024 KVYKTNSL
+1024 KVYKTNSR

-1046 DSENRTV
+1046 DSGNRTV
-1053 KTAKTDDLGVILFS
+1053 QTAKTDDLGVILFS

-1100 LDLPVSVYA
+1100 LDLPVSVYV

-1120 LVKYESQVDGS
+1120 LVKYESQVNGS

-1156 KFTTNDKGEITV
+1156 KFTTDDKGEITV

-1187 NYCNDIR
+1187 NYCSDIR

-1205 LTAYDVRKPG
+1205 LTAYDMRKPG
-1215 NVEIFKTISTGD
+1215 SVEIFKTISTGD

-1276 KLNTNVYNVTINAK
+1276 KLNTNVYNFTINAK

-1301 VTKGS
+1301 VTKGF

-1326 LYKNDGTLVSNDLT
+1326 LYKNDGTLVSNNLT
-1340 TNDDGQITVTNLDWG
+1340 TNDDGQIIVTNLDWG
-1355 TYYFKEIAAPAGYVL
+1355 TYYFKEITAPAGYVL

-1419 NGKPSFLFTVHTD
+1419 NGKPSFLFTIHTD

-1444 MIVFDK
+1444 MVVFDK

-1483 SQRYVTTSVSDI
+1483 SQRYVTTSVSDT

-1534 DSLSNMLKKNAKYV
+1534 ASLSNMLKKNAKYV
-1548 GLKAVWT
+1548 GLKAIWT
-1555 GDDTLV
+1555 GDDTLI

-1573 KAVYDDGSTKVVDT
+1573 KAVYDDGSTKVVDA
-1587 NKCVLDMTDAPA
+1587 NECVLDMTDAPA

-1613 GVTCH
+1613 GVTCR

-1650 DSISANNF
+1650 DSISADNF

-1665 DGTTCNLS
+1665 DGTTCSLS

-1689 GVDVPVTITADAE
+1689 GVDVPVTITADDK
-1702 FTPAGGTKRLSTVVT
+1702 FTPAGSTKRLSTVVT

-1731 TPVASDVIAIM
+1731 TPVPSDVVAIM

-1753 GKMQD
+1753 GKMRD
-1758 WKWDY
+1758 WDY
-1763 DSQTAITPWYN
+1763 PSESATNAVPWYN
-1774 SPYRQSIT
+1774 SPYRQSVT
-1782 SCIIQDGVTNIGDC
+1782 SCVIQDGVTNIGNY
-1796 MLYAFTNLES
+1796 MLYEFTNLES
-1806 VSMPNSVTSIGSRS
+1806 VSMADSVTSIGSDS
-1820 FESSALKRVV
+1820 FRSSALKRIKMSNCITIIGGWAFMGCKNLKVIV
-1830 IPDSVQSVGYES
+1830 IPDSVQLVGGRV
-1842 FKYCSSLTDVTIG
+1842 FDGCLSLVDVTIG
-1855 KGLTA
+1855 KGLTE
-1860 LSRSMFAFCTNLES
+1860 LSEEMFSGCISLES

-1882 SIGPPDYVCTSNGDW
+1882 SIGSSQSVCTEYGNGDPH
-1897 GSTGDTFYYCEK
+1897 GNTFSNCKK

-1922 GKGAFYG
+1922 GANAFWN
-1929 TAWYGSQPDGIVY
+1929 TAWYNSQPDGVVY
-1942 AGKVAYAV
+1942 AGKVAYGV
-1950 KGDLGR
+1950 KGNERLE
-1956 ANDDGTLTFRDDTL
+1956 GTLTFRDDTL
-1970 GIAANAFYEQHF
+1970 GIAEQAFYSQTSV
-1982 FSDVILSDNI
+1982 SDVILSDNI
-1992 KYIGDKAFY
+1992 KYIGDYAFAY
-2001 DTYKIKS
+2001 MYNLKNVI
-2008 IVFGNNLKVIGK
+2008 FNNNLKVIGQK
-2020 EAFYYAFT
+2020 AFYDDFY
-2028 YSSNSVDIVIP
+2028 YSTELVDIVIP
-2039 DGIEIIGDFA
+2039 DGIEIIGNYA
-2049 FLYNDSIKTV
+2049 FDSCKHVKTI

-2064 DTLFGCRAF
+2064 DTLFGYSAF
-2073 ADRDSFESVIMGD
+2073 RYMDNLESVIMDD
-2086 GAKQFIGED
+2086 GAKQFIGANMFDE
-2095 VFSNNDHLTYVRLG
+2095 NHQLNYVKLG
-2109 EGTKNIGSW
+2109 NGTKNIGSR
-2118 MFSGCDNLKSLSLPD
+2118 MFSYCRNLKSLSLPD
-2133 SIERFDS
+2133 SIEQFND
-2140 YAFYYCHLDAST
+2140 YAFTDCGFDDFDVST
-2152 FKFPKSLK
+2152 FELPKNLK
-2160 TIGSSALEGIELTT
+2160 TIGKSALHGLELTT
-2174 VSLSAN
+2174 LSLPVN
-2180 VEFIGESAFH
+2180 VEFIGESAFA
-2190 NSTLKTINVDS
+2190 NYALKTINVDS

-2206 CVVDNVLYNK
+2206 CVVDNVLYTK
-2216 DCTTLLLY
+2216 DLTTLVLC

-2231 EYVVPSGV
+2231 ECVVPSGV
-2239 STINRYAFNRANLKS
+2239 STIGCSAFAGSNIKS
-2254 VKISDSVK
+2254 VTLPDSVK
-2262 TIGYSAFSNCSN
+2262 TIKTSAFSSCELSNIIFGTGLETIDSYAFSYCSN
-2274 LSNVIFGTGL
+2274 LSN
-2284 KTIEGNAFDDCDSL
+2284 
-2298 LSITLPDS
+2298 
-2306 LEVIDYRIFP
+2306 
-2316 RCSNLST
+2316 
-2323 VILPNSLKSIGTAFQ
+2323 VILPNSLKSIGENAFYI
-2338 KCDGLVSIN
+2338 CRGLTSVN
-2347 IPDSIELIEDYAFE
+2347 
-2361 DCNSLKDVILP
+2361 
-2372 NSIKS
+2372 
-2377 IGDGAFENC
+2377 
-2386 KSLESIV
+2386 
-2393 IPDSVESIRHA
+2393 IPDSVESVGDDAFKDCSNLKDVSVNIKNIGSGMFSGCDSLETIVISDNVESIGSRA
-2404 VFYGCDSL
+2404 FEYCDSL
-2412 KNVSIGSNV
+2412 KNISIGNNV
-2421 KTIEDM
+2421 KNIGTY
-2427 AFRDCKSL
+2427 AFEHCDSL

-2447 AYVTFDGCDNLT
+2447 GGSAFSECDNLT
-2459 SVTFGKGIKKLGDV
+2459 SVTFGKGIKQLGDI
-2473 FWYPCSDNITNVVL
+2473 FYYYRGSNITNVVL
-2487 PQGFNVNCEKDSNDW
+2487 PQDFNVNCGN
-2502 KYSGFTLKY
+2502 FTLKR

-2546 KLSEDQKAIATNKN
+2546 KLSDDQKAIATNKN